1 MDLNNFLALFTHGPS
16 TSVVRWTS
24 DKFKW
29 GTVSVAGFKECCKYS
44 PEDVSLRPINQQ
56 PCFHIFMEMYTALRL
71 ISNLAFI
78 FSWKCILPWGPPLFK
93 DQLFISLSWT
103 CILWQNILIFS
114 CKCPPN
120 SGPLLM
126 LFLINFLEWC
136 SVRGVA
142 LSTHVWWASFDTDGL
157 CGGFVQVTEEI
168 WVCEKNTITK
178 WEGDIYSYKQQL
190 SHQTRKERA
199 KSIKPWTSSPRCLLL
214 PHASLLE
221 QTSLPSPQLRTCKGG
236 IFLGWG
242 AVQLRGWWTKKIS
255 QEDGA

>member
-1 MDLNNFLALFTHGPS
+1 
-16 TSVVRWTS
+16 
-24 DKFKW
+24 
-29 GTVSVAGFKECCKYS
+29 
-44 PEDVSLRPINQQ
+44 
-56 PCFHIFMEMYTALRL
+56 
-71 ISNLAFI
+71 
-78 FSWKCILPWGPPLFK
+78 
-93 DQLFISLSWT
+93 
-103 CILWQNILIFS
+103 
-114 CKCPPN
+114 
-120 SGPLLM
+120 M
-126 LFLINFLEWC
+126 LFLTDFLEWC

-221 QTSLPSPQLRTCKGG
+221 QTSLPSPHVQRGHFFRGG
-236 IFLGWG
+236 EQFSWG
-242 AVQLRGWWTKKIS
+242 DGGQRKLIERMGLNKDDQYIGNKAGFSWGGGSKENARIKNGSVVGMNTSTFERRGKKKIMTKWRI
-255 QEDGA
+255 DKRV